1 MMARAWIAGA
11 AWLVASLALANPA
24 EVVKAEAVSAG
35 VVKARLLER
44 YPATRVDTVSETPI
58 PGLFEV
64 AMGRKIVY
72 VDATGQYFL
81 FGRIFDLPGNRD
93 LTEDRL
99 RALATVDVSQ
109 IPAANILEQGEGSRV
124 VYVFSDPA
132 CDHCQKLEQTLAGM
146 TDLRVRTLLLP
157 FQAESAELVRDL
169 WCAPDRRAAWSAWM
183 RDGVRPERA
192 PESCQV
198 DTLLTQNQALAQ
210 QFGIRA
216 TPALVAPDGRVSL
229 GTLAAPDLSAWLSP
243 SQAIVTTVSPE
254 VIQ

>member
-11 AWLVASLALANPA
+11 AWLVASLALANST
-24 EVVKAEAVSAG
+24 EVIKAEA
-35 VVKARLLER
+35 VKARLLAR
-44 YPATRVDTVSETPI
+44 YPATRVDTVSETSI

-132 CDHCQKLEQTLAGM
+132 CGHCQTLEQTLAGM

-169 WCAPDRRAAWSAWM
+169 WCASDRRAAWSAWM
-183 RDGVRPERA
+183 RSGVRPERA
-192 PESCQV
+192 PEACQV

-229 GTLAAPDLSAWLSP
+229 GALAAPDLSAWLSP
-243 SQAIVTTVSPE
+243 SQAIDTTVSPE

>member
-1 MMARAWIAGA
+1 MMPRAWIAGA
-11 AWLVASLALANPA
+11 ALLVSSLVLASPA
-24 EVVKAEAVSAG
+24 EEVKT
-35 VVKARLLER
+35 RLLER
-44 YPATRVDTVSETPI
+44 YPATRVDAVNLTPI

-99 RALATVDVSQ
+99 RAIAKVDVTQ
-109 IPAANILEQGEGSRV
+109 IPAESILEQGEGSRV

-132 CDHCQKLEQTLAGM
+132 CGHCQTLEQTLASM
-146 TDLRVRTLLLP
+146 TDLRVRTILLP
-157 FQAESAELVRDL
+157 FQPESAELARDL
-169 WCAPDRRAAWSAWM
+169 WCAPDRRAAWTAWM
-183 RDGVRPERA
+183 RQGVRPERA
-192 PESCQV
+192 PEACQV
-198 DTLLTQNQALAQ
+198 DALLTRNKALAE

-229 GTLAAPDLSAWLSP
+229 GALAAPELSAWLMP
-243 SQAIVTTVSPE
+243 GETPVTQVIPE
-254 VIQ
+254 VVQ